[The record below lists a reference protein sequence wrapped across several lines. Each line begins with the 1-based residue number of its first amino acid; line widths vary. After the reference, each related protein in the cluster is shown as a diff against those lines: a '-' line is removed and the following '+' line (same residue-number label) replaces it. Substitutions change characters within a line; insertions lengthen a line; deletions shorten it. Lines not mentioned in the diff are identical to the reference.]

1 MERDRAGCFQEQD
14 RNVNWKPLPKCWKPV
29 VRNCQHNHIK
39 PNNIK
44 RFLVGDVGLEPTT
57 R

>member
-1 MERDRAGCFQEQD
+1 MERDRAGCFQEQE

-29 VRNCQHNHIK
+29 VRNCQHDHIK